1 MARPVLIMGKSG
13 SGKSASLRN
22 FSPEQVDIIN
32 VLGKELPFRN
42 KFENVFQTD
51 DYAMVLK
58 AVAKS
63 KKDIVVI
70 DDAGYLITNEFMRG
84 HGSTGGGNAVFKLYN
99 DMADHFWTLIDQ
111 IKRLEDDRKIVYIIM
126 HEDQDDFGNVKPRTI
141 GKLLSEKVCIEGL
154 FTIVLR
160 AAKEGERYIFYTR
173 TDGSDVTK
181 TPIGMF
187 EEDKIDNDLA
197 AVDAAIREYYEL

>member
-22 FSPEQVDIIN
+22 FAPDQVDIIN

-42 KFENVFQTD
+42 KFENIFVTD
-51 DYAMVLK
+51 NYPMVLK
-58 AVAKS
+58 AVEKS
-63 KKDIVVI
+63 KKNAVVI
-70 DDAGYLITNEFMRG
+70 DDAGYLITNEFMKG
-84 HGSTGGGNAVFKLYN
+84 HSAKAAGNSVFVLYN
-99 DMADHFWTLIDQ
+99 DMADHFWTLINE
-111 IKRLEDDRKIVYIIM
+111 IKNLEDDKKVVYMIM
-126 HEDQDDFGNVKPRTI
+126 HEDKNDNGDVKPKTI
-141 GKLLSEKVCIEGL
+141 GRLLDEKVCVEGL

-160 AAKEGERYIFYTR
+160 AEKDGDKYVFR
-173 TDGSDVTK
+173 TKTTGADVTK

-187 EEDKIDNDLA
+187 EQETIDNDLA

>member
-22 FSPEQVDIIN
+22 FAPDQVDIIN

-42 KFENVFQTD
+42 KFENIFVTD
-51 DYAMVLK
+51 NYPMVLK
-58 AVAKS
+58 AVEKS
-63 KKDIVVI
+63 KKKAVVI
-70 DDAGYLITNEFMRG
+70 DDAGYLITNEFMKG
-84 HGSTGGGNAVFKLYN
+84 HSAKAAGNSVFVLYN
-99 DMADHFWTLIDQ
+99 DMADHFWTLINE
-111 IKRLEDDRKIVYIIM
+111 IKNLEDDKKVVYLIM
-126 HEDQDDFGNVKPRTI
+126 HEDKNDNGDVKPKTI
-141 GKLLSEKVCIEGL
+141 GRLLDEKVCVEGL

-160 AAKEGERYIFYTR
+160 AEKDGDKYVFR
-173 TDGSDVTK
+173 TKTTGADVTK

-187 EEDKIDNDLA
+187 EQETIDNDLA